1 MEKKY
6 VFLPHTADAYFAAY
20 GKTLEEAFENAALA
34 MYEVMTDTSKV
45 ARDVEIHVEVKGFDE
60 HSLLYNW
67 LEELLFYT
75 DSEQL
80 VFSEFHVENIEK
92 KDRDY
97 VLKAVAKGEKFDPS
111 KHESRN
117 QVKAVTYSLMEI
129 NKKDSFYEVKV
140 VLDL

>member
-1 MEKKY
+1 
-6 VFLPHTADAYFAAY
+6 
-20 GKTLEEAFENAALA
+20 

-45 ARDVEIHVEVKGFDE
+45 ARNVKICIEVKGFDE

-80 VFSEFHVENIEK
+80 VFSEFHVEKIEK
-92 KDRDY
+92 KNGDY
-97 VLKAVAKGEKFDPS
+97 VLKAVARGEKFDPS

>member
-1 MEKKY
+1 MNKKY
-6 VFLPHTADAYFAAY
+6 VFLSHTADAYFAAY

-34 MYEVMTDTSKV
+34 MYEVMTNTSKV
-45 ARDVEIHVEVKGFDE
+45 APSIEIQVEVKGFDE
-60 HSLLYNW
+60 YSLLYNW

-80 VFSEFHVENIEK
+80 VFSEFHVEKIEK
-92 KDRDY
+92 ENEEY
-97 VLKAVAKGEKFDPS
+97 VLRGTAKGEKFDSS

-129 NKKDSFYEVKV
+129 NRKNSLYEVKV

>member
-1 MEKKY
+1 MKKY
-6 VFLPHTADAYFAAY
+6 KFLPHTADAYFAAY

-34 MYEVMTDTSKV
+34 MYEVMTDTSKITPS
-45 ARDVEIHVEVKGFDE
+45 VEIRVEVKGFDVY
-60 HSLLYNW
+60 SLLYNW

-80 VFSEFHVENIEK
+80 VFSKFHVEKIEK
-92 KDRDY
+92 INEEY
-97 VLKAVAKGEKFDPS
+97 VLRAIVKGEKFDSS
-111 KHESRN
+111 KHESRS

-129 NKKDSFYEVKV
+129 NKVNSNYEVKV